1 MEIKQGRL
9 FAQHV
14 YHETQD
20 NQNSPQFCVMCF
32 HASIQKT
39 SVVQLVTME
48 ANGKHCIYSYFTT
61 VIGLIWERQL
71 GQLACFWTVGRNQRK
86 RTKHWG
92 NM

>member
-48 ANGKHCIYSYFTT
+48 ANGVLQYYMFLSITIKKK
-61 VIGLIWERQL
+61 VL
-71 GQLACFWTVGRNQRK
+71 
-86 RTKHWG
+86 
-92 NM
+92 